1 MGSIRRFLVHPIT
14 LVGLAIALGI
24 GIHQWRNPGIETG
37 RVTSNVQPVPV
48 GTDGTKSTEG
58 RPSPADSP
66 QSDPAGSPQSGPAGS
81 PQSGTEGGSRIEV
94 VEEKGPP
101 ENADELKAP
110 PADAAPSPG
119 DPSRSPERSPERS
132 LAPAETGRAEVL
144 GAAKPRAVPH
154 PPTTQGLS
162 PVAFR
167 EIWAYL
173 MVGEEKHWT
182 QEAAVT
188 DVGLFEYRLDDVGR
202 PFGYIPASTIRLVR
216 RRGARAH
223 LCVASSGQKSLLHFL
238 LDPKYGARP
247 RFISDLVELAR
258 KYPVDGFQLDFES
271 LRAEDREHYIAFLR
285 DLRMRL
291 PTDMTFSL
299 AMPARHREKLNDA
312 FRYQNYRGLADRYF
326 IMVYDEHWS
335 GGDPGSVSG
344 REWHDRVV
352 RHALAQLSPEK
363 VIVGLPL
370 YGRLWQL
377 DTVAKATRYSQMAE
391 IVPATFDRFVHD
403 PDRTHH
409 YRFTTTVRAEGWFED
424 ATTLHR
430 KFSSGWNLGV
440 RAVGFWRL
448 GQEDT
453 RLWSLLEVL
462 DSQR

>member
-1 MGSIRRFLVHPIT
+1 MGSIRKFLVHPIT
-14 LVGLAIALGI
+14 LIGLAIALGV
-24 GIHQWRNPGIETG
+24 GIHQWQDRGIETG
-37 RVTSNVQPVPV
+37 RVTSNVQPVPN
-48 GTDGTKSTEG
+48 GTNGTESTEG
-58 RPSPADSP
+58 EGRPPPADS
-66 QSDPAGSPQSGPAGS
+66 A
-81 PQSGTEGGSRIEV
+81 QSGTEGGSRIEV
-94 VEEKGPP
+94 VDEKGPP

-110 PADAAPSPG
+110 PADATPSPAEKG
-119 DPSRSPERSPERS
+119 SPEE
-132 LAPAETGRAEVL
+132 L

-173 MVGEEKHWT
+173 MVGEEKRWT

-188 DVGLFEYRLDDVGR
+188 DIGLFSYRLDDVGR
-202 PFGYIPASTIRLVR
+202 PVGHIPASTIRLVR

-258 KYPVDGFQLDFES
+258 KVPVDGFQLDFES
-271 LRAEDREHYIAFLR
+271 LRTEDREHYIAFLR

-291 PTDMTFSL
+291 PRGMTFSMAL
-299 AMPARHREKLNDA
+299 PARHREKLNDA

-335 GGDPGSVSG
+335 GGEPGSVSG
-344 REWHDRVV
+344 RDWHDRVV

-363 VIVGLPL
+363 VIIGLPL

-391 IVPATFDRFVHD
+391 IVPATFDQFEHD

-430 KFSSGWNLGV
+430 KFSSGWSLGV

-448 GQEDT
+448 GQEDP